1 MGKDFYDSMREATQS
16 ATKDPV
22 SFVEGKLL
30 AESQYSGGR
39 PVPAAGTGVWPAY
52 NNLGAAEHVVAQARF
67 TYGSGGVSATFYL
80 QSSLDG
86 ELTFFDVICFAFTTS
101 SQRLLA
107 LSGLSKL
114 NPAAADDAT
123 LQDNKSA
130 SNVLGDVFRVK
141 YVIEGTFVD
150 SFICIAGIAKSF

>member
-30 AESQYSGGR
+30 SESEYSGGR

-52 NNLGAAEHVVAQARF
+52 NNLGAAEHVIAQARF
-67 TYGSGGVSATFYL
+67 TYGSGGVSAKFYL

-86 ELTFFDVICFAFTTS
+86 ELTWFDVVCWAFSNQTA
-101 SQRLLA
+101 RLLA

-114 NPAAADDAT
+114 NPTVADDGT

-141 YVIEGTFVD
+141 YVVVGAYVD